1 MVAVELDR
9 VRLETGKAV
18 KRPLLWQLEKLQ
30 ELELIRGQKR
40 ESGGGSRATQGAIKM
55 ARCLRAFAALPE
67 NPSLVPNTHVWWLQ
81 LQGIVCF
88 LLAYVGN

>member
-30 ELELIRGQKR
+30 ELELIRGQER
-40 ESGGGSRATQGAIKM
+40 ESGGGSRATQGLS
-55 ARCLRAFAALPE
+55 R
-67 NPSLVPNTHVWWLQ
+67 WL
-81 LQGIVCF
+81 G
-88 LLAYVGN
+88 A